1 MVKMKNCKFKA
12 IIQNWEIFAQ
22 NWILRL
28 GNLTYLPLM
37 LFAIL
42 NRKEMSKKNG
52 DAAYITVE
60 AGDSII
66 PGNGVQLIQQSFP
79 PKENFIGELKEAS
92 LSQLRC
98 HLRI

>member
-1 MVKMKNCKFKA
+1 
-12 IIQNWEIFAQ
+12 
-22 NWILRL
+22 
-28 GNLTYLPLM
+28 
-37 LFAIL
+37 
-42 NRKEMSKKNG
+42 MSKKKG
-52 DAAYITVE
+52 DAAVITVE

-98 HLRI
+98 HFRI